1 VPQFDIYVLC
11 SECGAM
17 HPMGVRIHLDVGP
30 DTKQSLGDAY
40 QGKSRPPQI
49 QALHGHKTLCLKTGK
64 SFVQGDDDRV
74 FLIPI

>member
-1 VPQFDIYVLC
+1 VPQFEIYVLC
-11 SECGAM
+11 NECGAM

-30 DTKQSLGDAY
+30 DTKQSIGDTY

-49 QALHGHKTLCLKTGK
+49 QALDGHKTLCLKTGNL
-64 SFVQGDDDRV
+64 FVQEDDDRV

>member
-1 VPQFDIYVLC
+1 VPQFEIYVLC
-11 SECGAM
+11 NECGAM

-30 DTKQSLGDAY
+30 DTKQSIGHTY

-49 QALHGHKTLCLKTGK
+49 QALDGHKTLCLKTGNL
-64 SFVQGDDDRV
+64 FVQEDDDRV